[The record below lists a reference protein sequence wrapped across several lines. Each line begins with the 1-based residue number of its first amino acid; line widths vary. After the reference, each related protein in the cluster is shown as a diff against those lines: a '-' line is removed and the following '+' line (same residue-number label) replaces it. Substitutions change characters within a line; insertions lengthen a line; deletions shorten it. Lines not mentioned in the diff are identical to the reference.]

1 MLKVKV
7 LKKIPS
13 PYLLKCDKNTLLIA
27 KELLLA
33 GIEET
38 NPDIILQAA
47 LFEEM
52 NHKIASFR
60 VHDHL
65 LEFIKPQFNFGKT
78 IPSGELCQILIVAGG
93 RGVILSL
100 LQAESQKDSLRVP
113 HGKKAAEHH

>member
-1 MLKVKV
+1 MLKVNV

-52 NHKIASFR
+52 NHKIAPFR
-60 VHDHL
+60 IRVHL
-65 LEFIKPQFNFGKT
+65 LEPKFNRTKT
-78 IPSGELCQILIVAGG
+78 IPSGELCQFLNHANGG
-93 RGVILSL
+93 EKRTFYNCV
-100 LQAESQKDSLRVP
+100 K
-113 HGKKAAEHH
+113 